1 MEKIEKLR
9 PSEFARRVGCH
20 PSKITLLKSKL
31 NKTFYGDSWLVHV
44 DNDNLRHFKN
54 TKLDVFGQVTTTKDF
69 DYLII
74 EIKGIK
80 DNTIQT
86 QINILSIVK
95 AMYKKE
101 YPIIC
106 TSQYTVLGNLKIKL
120 RR

>member
-44 DNDNLRHFKN
+44 DKDNLRHFKN
-54 TKLDVFGQVTTTKDF
+54 TKLDVFGQVTTTKEN
-69 DYLII
+69 DYLTVK
-74 EIKGIK
+74 IKGLK
-80 DNTIQT
+80 DSTIQT
-86 QINILSIVK
+86 QINILSIIK

-101 YPIIC
+101 YPK
-106 TSQYTVLGNLKIKL
+106 LGSSYFDLSNFNITLT
-120 RR
+120 R